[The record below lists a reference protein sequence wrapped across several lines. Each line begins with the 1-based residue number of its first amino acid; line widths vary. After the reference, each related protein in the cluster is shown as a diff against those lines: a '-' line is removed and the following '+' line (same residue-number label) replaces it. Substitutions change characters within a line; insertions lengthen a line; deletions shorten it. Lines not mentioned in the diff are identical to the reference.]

1 MTETHSHFI
10 GEETEAEWQSAK
22 EQSWH
27 SHVGLGSPVLSTLLI
42 LWFVCIASSTD
53 FLGRTWNFSPS
64 VPAPPP
70 TSYIGWMYLAGWVYE
85 WRDAEGLAKCSE
97 NPRKELFNGHDG
109 RVHGGGDRRAMPYG
123 NRLVL
128 TDDTVAKHIF
138 STATAVMTQDVS
150 AITYLGGFGWGLA
163 YFWYLLIW
171 LC

>member
-1 MTETHSHFI
+1 
-10 GEETEAEWQSAK
+10 
-22 EQSWH
+22 
-27 SHVGLGSPVLSTLLI
+27 
-42 LWFVCIASSTD
+42 
-53 FLGRTWNFSPS
+53 
-64 VPAPPP
+64 
-70 TSYIGWMYLAGWVYE
+70 MYLAGWVYE

-97 NPRKELFNGHDG
+97 NPKKELFNGHDG

-163 YFWYLLIW
+163 YFWYLLI
-171 LC
+171 